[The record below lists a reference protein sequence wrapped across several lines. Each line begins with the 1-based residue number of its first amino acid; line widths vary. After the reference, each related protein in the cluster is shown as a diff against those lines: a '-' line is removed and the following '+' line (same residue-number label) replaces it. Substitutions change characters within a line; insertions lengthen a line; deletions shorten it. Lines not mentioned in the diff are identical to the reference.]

1 MMARLKEFLWPYTSG
16 GIALAFSGGVDSS
29 LLLAI
34 LVSMKQ
40 ERDFPLLVVN
50 FHSVF
55 HTTSELEEARAFGAS
70 LGATIQVLPFDPLK
84 VPGVRDNPVDRCYR
98 CKQGIFAQLKDLA
111 DKNGIMTIIDGTNAD
126 DLQTYRPGR
135 RALKELGVVSPL
147 SALGITK
154 AEVRALAH
162 ERGLSVASKPAAP
175 CLATRFPY
183 GTTLTEAAVQQV
195 AEGESFLRRFVS
207 PSVPVRLRVHGKIAR
222 IEVVPESFASI
233 LDNRI
238 AIVSKLKELSFDYV
252 TLDLEGFRSGSLD
265 IDLMRSETPNST
277 SRGLNISTSGRGI

>member
-1 MMARLKEFLWPYTSG
+1 MIARLKAFLAPYTAD

-34 LVSMKQ
+34 LAGMKR

-55 HTTSELEEARAFGAS
+55 HTNSELEEARALGQS
-70 LGATIQVLPFDPLK
+70 LGTDVLVLDFDPLK
-84 VPGVRDNPVDRCYR
+84 VPGVQNNPIDRCYR
-98 CKQGIFAQLKDLA
+98 CKQGIFTQLKDLA
-111 DKNGIMTIIDGTNAD
+111 ETNGIQTIVDGTNAD
-126 DLQTYRPGR
+126 DLKVYRPGR

-147 SALGITK
+147 STLGITK

-162 ERGLSVASKPAAP
+162 ELGLSVASKPAAP

-183 GTTLTEAAVQQV
+183 GTMLTEAAIQQV
-195 AEGESFLRRFVS
+195 AEGESFLRRFVT
-207 PSVPVRLRVHGKIAR
+207 PSLPVRLRVHEKTAR
-222 IEVVPESFASI
+222 IEVAPESLASI

-238 AIVSKLKELSFDYV
+238 AVVSKLKDLGFDYV

-265 IDLMRSETPNST
+265 I
-277 SRGLNISTSGRGI
+277 NISLDGVIGKKG